1 MGKNRMKNFIKGV
14 AIVGAIVFANKQL
27 EAKTYD
33 DELTKSVAQ
42 ILDTRYANDTTE
54 IGRKWK
60 IISVKEDITAKD
72 VYDFLHTHWDARE
85 YVEEVCPTC
94 VLGLAEVG
102 RRQNLQKDDGGGNG
116 GVNVG
121 TSEQVKP
128 QTSGNDISEEARD
141 FFNRQIY
148 VGEKKMTALMTA
160 LEYLI
165 NCGYLPGEIEAIY
178 KKIKSDWGSE
188 KVNLNTEFLDSYAK
202 EVTGRVLPYPS
213 EKPEP
218 MLTQE
223 QRDSLGGWAF
233 DTLNAVFS
241 ESLGATGK
249 HWKAYLGRNDKED
262 LDAIYNF
269 CLTIQSIC
277 NDEEGKVVSKVMKE
291 IHPYTK
297 DFQKT
302 KEQMN
307 RN

>member
-72 VYDFLHTHWDARE
+72 VYDFLDTHWDARE

-94 VLGLAEVG
+94 MLGLADIN
-102 RRQNLQKDDGGGNG
+102 RRNLQKGDGGGNG

-128 QTSGNDISEEARD
+128 QTSKSDISKEAQD

-148 VGEKKMTALMTA
+148 VGEKKMSA

-178 KKIKSDWGSE
+178 EKIKRDWGSE
-188 KVNLNTEFLDSYAK
+188 KVDLNTEFLDSYAK

-241 ESLGATGK
+241 KSLGATGK

-269 CLTIQSIC
+269 CLTIQSMC
-277 NDEEGKVVSKVMKE
+277 DKNESKVVSKVMKE
-291 IHPYTK
+291 IYPYTK